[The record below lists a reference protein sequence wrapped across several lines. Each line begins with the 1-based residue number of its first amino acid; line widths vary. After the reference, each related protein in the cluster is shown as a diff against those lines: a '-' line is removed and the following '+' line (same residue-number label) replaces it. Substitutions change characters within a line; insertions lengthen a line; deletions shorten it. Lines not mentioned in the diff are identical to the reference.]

1 MNKVEEIFTS
11 WRIAI
16 DPNQEQKELAS
27 ERIKICDECEFKKTF
42 PIIHC
47 GECGCA
53 LKGKIFSPVKGAC
66 PKNKWSKVDEKYLS
80 QERFG
85 NLNLNSYIKIMK
97 NIIKFLLGG
106 FAVWLLIQSLDLAHY
121 LLNQSDNY
129 LFNLGLVVLGAN
141 GIILLT
147 ILIYFLSKFE
157 DKNKK

>member
-1 MNKVEEIFTS
+1 
-11 WRIAI
+11 
-16 DPNQEQKELAS
+16 
-27 ERIKICDECEFKKTF
+27 
-42 PIIHC
+42 
-47 GECGCA
+47 
-53 LKGKIFSPVKGAC
+53 
-66 PKNKWSKVDEKYLS
+66 
-80 QERFG
+80 
-85 NLNLNSYIKIMK
+85 MK
-97 NIIKFLLGG
+97 NVIKFLLGG